1 MTKRYCDR
9 CGQQIDEGVHIWY
22 VLELHGTDGEFRHKE
37 LCEECYEYLC
47 EKDEV
52 PMADR
57 KTDNSSEKP
66 NNCECE
72 PRKEQNFCGK
82 CRYLY
87 RDFKYGL
94 SCYRLMDNEPCK
106 YEERKDEPTIS
117 KMEQVDRDINV
128 RSKDEPQIEVCDRP
142 QRDCEN
148 CWKELHCRAKDEPQ
162 TERSSE

>member
-1 MTKRYCDR
+1 MTDLERIKKDVVEMDSRANVC
-9 CGQQIDEGVHIWY
+9 WY
-22 VLELHGTDGEFRHKE
+22 DTKVLTKAVRLILEELT
-37 LCEECYEYLC
+37 
-47 EKDEV
+47 
-52 PMADR
+52 ADR
-57 KTDNSSEKP
+57 KTESNSEIP

-117 KMEQVDRDINV
+117 KMEQVDTDI
-128 RSKDEPQIEVCDRP
+128 I
-142 QRDCEN
+142 
-148 CWKELHCRAKDEPQ
+148 Q
-162 TERSSE
+162 TEREDE